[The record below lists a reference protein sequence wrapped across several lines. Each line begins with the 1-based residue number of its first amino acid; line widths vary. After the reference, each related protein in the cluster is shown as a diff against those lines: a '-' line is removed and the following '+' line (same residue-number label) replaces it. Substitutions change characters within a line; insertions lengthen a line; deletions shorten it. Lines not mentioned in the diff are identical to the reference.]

1 MVVDWHGGGYIFCV
15 LNNCP
20 SQDFDFIHKIDRYKG
35 AQFLEKSKLVAKAFQ
50 VRVKAVYQ
58 GVFENPCVGGFIS
71 PRPPRTTKTTFW
83 WFFHIF

>member
-20 SQDFDFIHKIDRYKG
+20 SQDFDFIRKINRHKSM
-35 AQFLEKSKLVAKAFQ
+35 QFLDRSKLVAKAFE
-50 VRVKAVYQ
+50 VKVKAVYQ
-58 GVFENPCVGGFIS
+58 GVFENPWVGSLIPPG
-71 PRPPRTTKTTFW
+71 PPRATKTTFW